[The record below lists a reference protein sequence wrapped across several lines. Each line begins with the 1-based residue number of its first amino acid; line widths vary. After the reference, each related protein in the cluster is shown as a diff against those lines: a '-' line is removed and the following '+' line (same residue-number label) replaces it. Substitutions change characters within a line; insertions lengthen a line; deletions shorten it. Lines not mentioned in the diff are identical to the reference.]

1 MAGPG
6 SRVRR
11 LRGALAGRARA
22 SADGL
27 VRRGRPPGLRTAKTV
42 LAAVLAYAVAD
53 WLHTSTAPVLAPL
66 TALLVVQ
73 LTMHETLASGRERV
87 VSVVAGVLVAAVFAS
102 FVGLTWWSLGL
113 VVAASLVAGKL
124 LRLGPQLLEVPITAM
139 LVLAVGGAER
149 YALGRVEETLLG
161 AAVGIV
167 VNLLIAP
174 PLYIQPA
181 SDAIAEL
188 AERMAAFARDLA
200 TAMRGEWSRPVAE
213 TQLARAR
220 RLGEDVARAD
230 RHLARTEESARL
242 NPRGGQARQV
252 EPRLRSTLDALEHAQ
267 VGLRNLT
274 RALLDRTFFVP
285 EDEAARA
292 YTPGA
297 REALAAVADATADAL
312 QDTAGVPRT
321 VHRTPS
327 PEEVDDVVGALDR
340 ARGRLAAELVVDP
353 ATDVAAWAQHGS
365 LLDAVD
371 RLRVE
376 IRTALSP
383 PRPPARAPLADRP
396 RRAVGRAVDRAADR
410 AGAARRRRPPP
421 APR

>member
-1 MAGPG
+1 M
-6 SRVRR
+6 RD
-11 LRGALAGRARA
+11 LRGALAVQAHA
-22 SADGL
+22 SVEGL

-42 LAAVLAYAVAD
+42 LAAVVAYAVAD
-53 WLHTSTAPVLAPL
+53 SLHTSSSPVLAPL

-113 VVAASLVAGKL
+113 VVTASLVAGKV

-139 LVLAVGGAER
+139 LVLAVGGAQR

-188 AERMAAFARDLA
+188 AERMAASAHDLA
-200 TAMRGEWSRPVAE
+200 AALRGEWSRSVAE
-213 TQLARAR
+213 AQLARAR

-242 NPRGGQARQV
+242 NPRGGQARQA

-285 EDEAARA
+285 EDEAAGA
-292 YTPGA
+292 YSPGA

-312 QDTAGVPRT
+312 QDTAGVPRA
-321 VHRTPS
+321 VDRTPS
-327 PEEVDDVVGALDR
+327 REEVDDVVGALDR

-353 ATDVAAWAQHGS
+353 AADVAAWAQHGA

-376 IRTALSP
+376 IRSALSP
-383 PRPPARAPLADRP
+383 PRPPTRAPLAHRP
-396 RRAVGRAVDRAADR
+396 RRAVGRAVDRAAT
-410 AGAARRRRPPP
+410 ATRRRRPPGSGP
-421 APR
+421 APP

>member
-1 MAGPG
+1 VVGLS
-6 SRVRR
+6 SRVRAAR
-11 LRGALAGRARA
+11 DALVVRART
-22 SADGL
+22 STDGL
-27 VRRGRPPGLRTAKTV
+27 VHHGRPPGLRTAKTV
-42 LAAVLAYAVAD
+42 FAAVVAYAVAD
-53 WLHTSTAPVLAPL
+53 ALHTSSSPVLAPL

-73 LTMHETLASGRERV
+73 LTMHETLAHGRERV

-113 VVAASLVAGKL
+113 VVAVSLVAGKL

-181 SDAIAEL
+181 SDAIAAL
-188 AERMAAFARDLA
+188 AERMAAFAGDLA
-200 TAMRGEWSRPVAE
+200 GALRGEWSRPVAE
-213 TQLARAR
+213 AQLTRAR

-242 NPRGGQARQV
+242 NPRGRQARQV
-252 EPRLRSTLDALEHAQ
+252 EPRLRSSLDALEHAQ

-292 YTPGA
+292 YSPGA
-297 REALAAVADATADAL
+297 REALAAVVDATAEAL
-312 QDTAGVPRT
+312 RHTATIPRA
-321 VHRTPS
+321 VDRTPS
-327 PEEVDDVVGALDR
+327 PQEVEDVVAALDR

-353 ATDVAAWAQHGS
+353 ATDAAAWAQHGA

-376 IRTALSP
+376 IRTALTP
-383 PRPPARAPLADRP
+383 PDLVRHPPQAARP
-396 RRAVGRAVDRAADR
+396 RRVVGRAVQ
-410 AGAARRRRPPP
+410 AARTRRPGAPP
-421 APR
+421 G